1 MNIIRLAGSGF
12 FVIQKITRKKTP
24 NVFFLPLVAS
34 LLNLDFVAVAG
45 LCVLRFGLPRSMC
58 SGRLHARAVRLVY

>member
-12 FVIQKITRKKTP
+12 FVIQKITWKKTP
-24 NVFFLPLVAS
+24 NVFFLLLVAS

-45 LCVLRFGLPRSMC
+45 LLF
-58 SGRLHARAVRLVY
+58 